1 MAEANKTYKDIQQIR
16 LAVNCIVFAFNGTN
30 LEVLLRNRNFPSDKG
45 KWSLLGGYV
54 KYEENLDDAP
64 TRLLFD
70 LTGLQ
75 SVHTKQVEVFGE
87 TKRNPTGRVVSITY
101 RGLIVKE
108 ETCSQILTGRNHL
121 KWFTI
126 DKLPNLIYDHK
137 DMVISATCQLM
148 EQVRISPIVFSL
160 LPQKFSLPQLQRLY
174 ESILQ
179 EEIDKRNFRKK
190 LAAMGFLIKLNEKD
204 MSESRKGAFLYQ
216 FDREKYNRTKNF
228 NI

>member
-1 MAEANKTYKDIQQIR
+1 MAEANKTYKDKQQIR

-45 KWSLLGGYV
+45 TWSLLGGYV
-54 KYEENLDDAP
+54 KYEENLNDAP

-70 LTGLQ
+70 LSGLQ
-75 SVHTKQVEVFGE
+75 SVYIEQVEVFGE
-87 TKRNPTGRVVSITY
+87 TKRNPTERVVSITY

-108 ETCSQILTGRNHL
+108 EACSQILTRSNHL

-137 DMVISATCQLM
+137 DMVISTMYQLK
-148 EQVRISPIVFSL
+148 EQVRVSPIVFSL
-160 LPQKFSLPQLQRLY
+160 LPQKFSLPRLQRLY

-204 MSESRKGAFLYQ
+204 MSESKKGAFLYQ
-216 FDREKYNRTKNF
+216 FDREKHKRTKDF